1 LVIKQGARGCLGK
14 GAKSR
19 AGNGISAS
27 KVSLTCGYV
36 PHFARLKPLSV
47 RIGPAIVG
55 CGASAMFRQSPIFS
69 QNNALLNVK
78 TGCSPDFAEK
88 VQLWGVA

>member
-1 LVIKQGARGCLGK
+1 
-14 GAKSR
+14 
-19 AGNGISAS
+19 
-27 KVSLTCGYV
+27 
-36 PHFARLKPLSV
+36 
-47 RIGPAIVG
+47 
-55 CGASAMFRQSPIFS
+55 MFRQSPIFS